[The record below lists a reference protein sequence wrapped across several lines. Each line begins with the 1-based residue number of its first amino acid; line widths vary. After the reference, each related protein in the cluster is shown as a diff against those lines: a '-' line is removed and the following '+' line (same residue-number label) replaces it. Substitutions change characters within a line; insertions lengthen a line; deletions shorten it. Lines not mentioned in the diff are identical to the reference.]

1 MANSRR
7 TFLKHAVAVVATASC
22 SPPPI
27 LGQRG
32 GQSLASLVT
41 SQSSSNASGA
51 NRPFFMQ
58 AKHRPEVIAH
68 RGGEGQ
74 WPGET
79 MFAFKEAMNLKVD
92 VLEMD
97 VYLTRD
103 GHLILMHD
111 NDIKSV
117 TGHDGPGSDEVR
129 KFTLAELK
137 RLNAARKWPRYRDDP
152 NPDLK
157 VTSLE
162 EVFRAFPGMRMN
174 IEMKNA
180 GRDYSPVRKLAEMI
194 SQANM
199 EANVLVASMSDDYI
213 REFRRLRPT
222 VATSASRSELLA
234 FAAGNDSAVDR
245 LGGPDALQMKDKLL
259 FPLITK
265 RFVDRARRRNRPVHA
280 WTVNDIEGMRRMVDL
295 DVAGIITDYPG
306 PLLALLD
313 RVSGG

>member
-1 MANSRR
+1 MTNSRR
-7 TFLKHAVAVVATASC
+7 TFLRQALAVTATASC
-22 SPPPI
+22 SPHAI
-27 LGQRG
+27 FGQRG
-32 GQSLASLVT
+32 LQSLTSLVT
-41 SQSSSNASGA
+41 RQGSLNTSGA
-51 NRPFFMQ
+51 NRPFFKQ

-79 MFAFKEAMNLKVD
+79 MFAFKEAMSLKVD

-117 TGHDGPGSDEVR
+117 TSHNGPGSDEVH

-137 RLNAARKWPRYRDDP
+137 RLNAAKKWAQYRDDP

-162 EVFRAFPGMRMN
+162 EVFGAFRGMRMN

-180 GRDYSPVRKLAEMI
+180 GRRYSPARKLADMI

-199 EANVLVASMSDDYI
+199 QDNVLVASMSDNYI
-213 REFRRLRPT
+213 REFRQLRPN

-234 FAAGNDSAVDR
+234 FAAGNDSVADR
-245 LGGPDALQMKDKLL
+245 PGGPDAFQMKDRLL
-259 FPLITK
+259 VFQLLTK
-265 RFVDRARRRNRPVHA
+265 RFVERAQRRNLPVHA
-280 WTVNDIEGMRRMVDL
+280 WTVNDIDGMQRMINLRVE
-295 DVAGIITDYPG
+295 GIITDYPG
-306 PLLALLD
+306 PLLALLN
-313 RVSGG
+313 RL